1 MTARFRFLQAGSRSG
16 SQQIAAAVAIVF
28 ASALSVPDAAF
39 AQAASAAAAASAPSD
54 PGAPQFTVH
63 PGQSLNDAAV
73 ALTQSHDHTVLA
85 RAAKAIFDANPNAFM
100 GHDPSRLRL
109 GAVLNLPA
117 VDSTGA
123 PVGASAAATASATSA
138 AAPAEASAAAANTTA
153 AASAAT
159 AASAASAVQPEA
171 SAAAETAPASAANT
185 QAGSSPAAATAAPAS
200 GTHEFTGAISAPAV
214 STAPATSAAQP
225 ASQAHPQVSSLQ
237 QLLALKNRV
246 LMELQKHGIGKQ
258 PAPADNTA
266 AAPGGAMPS
275 SGATANAGATA
286 QQTAPSAAAHPANAP
301 AGNPPEYLGIAA
313 AVGAALVALLA
324 GFTMRRRKK
333 AAREQAEADARLEDL
348 APVESPTH
356 PTQHEPLAEEH
367 HPVAPVAEV
376 EPEAKSAP
384 ETFDTASTQ
393 AGLAAAASLGAD
405 ALPHESMDHA
415 REEEH
420 DAEAAEQEHAAREH
434 ELNADDLAKSHAV
447 EAEPHTLSLD
457 EAPILA
463 SDEPVLDQEIEA
475 APSASLPATPHD
487 VTLELGPVA
496 STSLPDPV
504 FEQPVE
510 SSAPPIQLEQVE
522 PAAQHE
528 QLIEPLPEPASAEA
542 KPDEAA
548 AAPEASPLGAPPPLE
563 PAVPFE
569 FPRDA
574 MRALD
579 SIDDFALPPRTGAA
593 SPDAS
598 DASEAAP
605 EHRVTQPVVEPEITA
620 RQAVP
625 ESTPTPFAAD
635 EIVAGTAG
643 AAAVAGLG
651 ASRFGALTLDFDLD
665 LPASPAQAVPGFTPE
680 ELARIARN
688 KLDLASEYIDLG
700 DVVGAR
706 TLINEVIESNDVD
719 TRADARALLS
729 TLAPLS

>member
-1 MTARFRFLQAGSRSG
+1 MTARFRFIQAASRSG
-16 SQQIAAAVAIVF
+16 SQQIAAAAAIVF
-28 ASALSVPDAAF
+28 ASALSIPDAAF
-39 AQAASAAAAASAPSD
+39 AQTASAAAAASAPSD
-54 PGAPQFTVH
+54 SGAGGPQFTVH

-73 ALTQSHDHTVLA
+73 ALTQSHDRTVLA
-85 RAAKAIFDANPNAFM
+85 RASKAIFDANPNAFM
-100 GHDPSRLRL
+100 SHDPSRLRL

-138 AAPAEASAAAANTTA
+138 SAPAEASAAAANTTA

-159 AASAASAVQPEA
+159 VTGASAAASASASASAVQPA
-171 SAAAETAPASAANT
+171 SSAAAETAPASAANA
-185 QAGSSPAAATAAPAS
+185 QGGSGAAAATAAPAS
-200 GTHEFTGAISAPAV
+200 GTHEYTGAISAPAV
-214 STAPATSAAQP
+214 STAPAASGAQ
-225 ASQAHPQVSSLQ
+225 AESQAHPQVSSLQ

-258 PAPADNTA
+258 PASTDNTA
-266 AAPGGAMPS
+266 APNGAVPA
-275 SGATANAGATA
+275 SGAAAVAGANG
-286 QQTAPSAAAHPANAP
+286 QQGAPSAGAHPANGAADNQP
-301 AGNPPEYLGIAA
+301 GYLGIAA

-324 GFTMRRRKK
+324 GVTMWRRKK
-333 AAREQAEADARLEDL
+333 AAREQAEADARLQDL
-348 APVESPTH
+348 AVVEPLPHVETTAPH
-356 PTQHEPLAEEH
+356 TQHEEP
-367 HPVAPVAEV
+367 PVAEAETRS
-376 EPEAKSAP
+376 EPEA
-384 ETFDTASTQ
+384 FDTASTQ
-393 AGLAAAASLGAD
+393 AGLAAAAALGAD
-405 ALPHESMDHA
+405 ALPRESMDHA
-415 REEEH
+415 REQEH

-434 ELNADDLAKSHAV
+434 ELNADDLAKPHAV
-447 EAEPHTLSLD
+447 EAEPHDLSHD
-457 EAPILA
+457 EV
-463 SDEPVLDQEIEA
+463 PVLDQELEA
-475 APSASLPATPHD
+475 APND
-487 VTLELGPVA
+487 VKLELGPVA
-496 STSLPDPV
+496 STAVPEPV
-504 FEQPVE
+504 FEPPVE
-510 SSAPPIQLEQVE
+510 STAPPIALEHVE

-528 QLIEPLPEPASAEA
+528 QLIEPLPEHDEVVAKAGAPAV
-542 KPDEAA
+542 
-548 AAPEASPLGAPPPLE
+548 PEALPLGAPPPLE

-579 SIDDFALPPRTGAA
+579 SIDDFALPPRSGTAA
-593 SPDAS
+593 SETAETPDA
-598 DASEAAP
+598 ALAP
-605 EHRVTQPVVEPEITA
+605 HVTQPVVEPEITA

-651 ASRFGALTLDFDLD
+651 ASRFGALSLDFDLE